1 MDATNRFSFKLSALF
16 KDLLKSTNNCCWM
29 DDEVPIP
36 ATGQYD
42 APIIPV
48 IFEKPI
54 ADKRLQMAA
63 NV

>member
-1 MDATNRFSFKLSALF
+1 
-16 KDLLKSTNNCCWM
+16 M